1 VDMQIKTALV
11 RAERERR
18 AWSQDQLAGAAG
30 VSLRTIQRVET
41 SGMASGET
49 VQALAAVFECEA
61 QSLKKPS
68 LTNSR
73 FPFWLRT
80 CAAGAALAV
89 LVLSVVLVGSWANA
103 GEIALDVV
111 MGSSEQQPKVFKLIT
126 EEGQQTEARVDRQ
139 LRVVLV
145 PTAEQND
152 RIMIAAEVYAFN
164 GVDYKLLSKPRVL
177 TRDGLNARIQVKA
190 DDGKVIEISIRPQRI
205 WRTTVGTG

>member
-1 VDMQIKTALV
+1 MQINTVLV

-18 AWSQDQLAGAAG
+18 AWSQEQLAGAAG
-30 VSLRTIQRVET
+30 VSLRTIQRVEA

-61 QSLKKPS
+61 QSLRMPS
-68 LTNSR
+68 PANSR
-73 FPFWLRT
+73 YPFWLRT

-89 LVLSVVLVGSWANA
+89 LVLSVILVGSWAHA

-111 MGSSEQQPKVFKLIT
+111 MGNSEQPPKVFKLIT

-145 PTAEQND
+145 PTAEQGD
-152 RIMIAAEVYAFN
+152 RIMITAEVYAFN
-164 GVDYKLLSKPRVL
+164 GADYKLLSKPRVL
-177 TRDGLNARIQVKA
+177 TRDGLNARIQVMT

-205 WRTTVGTG
+205 WRTKVGTG